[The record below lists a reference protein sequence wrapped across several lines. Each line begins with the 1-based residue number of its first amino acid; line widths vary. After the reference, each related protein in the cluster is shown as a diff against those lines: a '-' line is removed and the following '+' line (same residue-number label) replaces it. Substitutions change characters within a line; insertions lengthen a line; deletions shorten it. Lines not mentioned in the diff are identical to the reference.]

1 MQMRQLGAQGPEI
14 SVVGFGAWEAGGDW
28 WGPNASEDGVID
40 AIRAG
45 LDAGMTWV
53 DTAEVYGRGRSEEL
67 VGRAVEG
74 RRDEVRI
81 FTKVGG
87 PGSGTGYR
95 PEQVRRALQASLAR
109 LGTDHVDLYQIHWPD
124 ESVPLEDTW
133 GAMAALAEEGLTRWV
148 GVSNFGR
155 AEVERCLAI
164 RHVDSVQNRFSL
176 IHHEDRPDLLP
187 WLAEK
192 GVGYL
197 AFSPL
202 GLGLL
207 TGAIA
212 ADHVF
217 DEGDVR
223 GGRQGGQ
230 PADFRPGRFE
240 RILARTDRLRPIAE
254 RLGISVA
261 QLALGWVLHQ
271 DGMTAAIAGSR
282 NPAHARSNAAAG
294 DLGLDD
300 AARQEIE
307 AIFG

>member
-1 MQMRQLGAQGPEI
+1 MQTRQLGSQGPEI

-28 WGPNASEDGVID
+28 WGPNASEDGVIE

-67 VGRAVEG
+67 VGRAIEG
-74 RRDEVRI
+74 RRDQVLV

-95 PEQVRRALQASLAR
+95 PEQVRTALQASLDR

-124 ESVPLEDTW
+124 ESVRLEDTW
-133 GAMAALAEEGLTRWV
+133 GAMADLADEGLTRWV

-155 AEVERCLAI
+155 DEVERCLAI

-176 IHHEDRPDLLP
+176 IHHEDRTDLLA
-187 WLAEK
+187 WLAER

-197 AFSPL
+197 AYSPL

-207 TGAIA
+207 TGAIGPG
-212 ADHVF
+212 HRF

-230 PADFRPGRFE
+230 PADFRPGRVE
-240 RILARTDRLRPIAE
+240 RILARVDRLRPVAD
-254 RLGISVA
+254 RLGISLA
-261 QLALGWVLHQ
+261 QLALRWVLEQ
-271 DGMTAAIAGSR
+271 DGLTAAIAGSR
-282 NPAHARSNAAAG
+282 NPAHARSNAATG
-294 DLGLDD
+294 DAQLDE
-300 AARQEIE
+300 AAQEEIE
-307 AIFG
+307 GIFG